1 MRSSVDSDAPAA
13 CLKRAASSGCASR
26 TSRIALSPH
35 TGTSPD
41 VSKLSLARSPSSRQ
55 IASASE
61 YLLASKAIVGLPS
74 TSIVNI
80 ESENLSFISLRLQPQ
95 LCKTFA
101 QPTPPEDPTEPASA
115 RGVQSGLSALFY
127 YRLFRGCERTFG
139 PSLCGVVTTYA
150 LEN

>member
-1 MRSSVDSDAPAA
+1 MKSSVDSDAPAA
-13 CLKRAASSGCASR
+13 CRKRAASSGCASR

-41 VSKLSLARSPSSRQ
+41 FSKFSLARSPSSRQ

-80 ESENLSFISLRLQPQ
+80 ESENRSFISPSPLAQFARLSRVQLHLKIQPSPLQPEAEWSKRV
-95 LCKTFA
+95 L
-101 QPTPPEDPTEPASA
+101 
-115 RGVQSGLSALFY
+115 V
-127 YRLFRGCERTFG
+127 RLAFQG
-139 PSLCGVVTTYA
+139 P
-150 LEN
+150 